1 MFKTLKIRLITVF
14 IGFSLLGLI
23 IIVLNNRYDKKKNSI
38 NNILSKLNSAQ
49 ITHLNNQKI
58 FRDYLYIDTRNSNY
72 FSTGKSVY
80 LQKHDS
86 IFKDTQK
93 KINSL
98 LSNPYTKTLKVQEQ
112 LNNINK
118 GLDTFYLV
126 TNEIAKDYILKGFKW
141 VDEAADETYHS
152 TFLKLK
158 GIDKVRLIKKI
169 SRTDWGESWLSV
181 IMNYILEALLADPQ
195 YGGNPEQKGWKW
207 LSHYPGYPRPSA
219 ELLYPEILNTLRKDY
234 EQTL

>member
-1 MFKTLKIRLITVF
+1 MRT
-14 IGFSLLGLI
+14 
-23 IIVLNNRYDKKKNSI
+23 
-38 NNILSKLNSAQ
+38 
-49 ITHLNNQKI
+49 
-58 FRDYLYIDTRNSNY
+58 
-72 FSTGKSVY
+72 
-80 LQKHDS
+80 
-86 IFKDTQK
+86 K
-93 KINSL
+93 KIHTVTRRTALKQFSAIAV
-98 LSNPYTKTLKVQEQ
+98 LSQIPLTWSCSSFSENKHAVLSADQIKMLQYIQQILFPDDGFGPGAME
-112 LNNINK
+112 INA
-118 GLDTFYLV
+118 DRYLEWV
-126 TNEIAKDYILKGFKW
+126 LSDERMDAEDKDYILKGFKW

-158 GIDKVRLIKKI
+158 GNDKVRLIKKI